1 MTNIKIKTYGS
12 NEPVYLSDFLKSKP
26 SSIKYRVG
34 CDSLNV
40 RDKTIYITVLVGVH
54 PNNNGAFIVYL
65 KDKVPKIND
74 MYKRLWYEVEKAV
87 SFASMLREIFDIDI
101 EAVDLDLNSDPEHQS
116 NKLLNS
122 AVGYATSCG
131 FPTFCK
137 PQNVA
142 AIYAADHLVHRKNIE
157 KVA

>member
-1 MTNIKIKTYGS
+1 MNNIKIKTYTS
-12 NEPVYLSDFLKSKP
+12 NDPVSLSDFLKTKSP
-26 SSIKYRVG
+26 TIKYRVG

-40 RDKTIYITVLVGVH
+40 RDKTIYITVLVGVY
-54 PNNNGAFIVYL
+54 PENRGAFVVYL
-65 KDKVPKIND
+65 KDKVPKVND

-87 SFASMLREIFDIDI
+87 SFASMLREEFNINI
-101 EAVDLDLNSDPEHQS
+101 EAVDLDLNSDPEHLS

-122 AVGYATSCG
+122 AIGYATSCG

-157 KVA
+157 KR

>member
-1 MTNIKIKTYGS
+1 MANIKIKTYGS
-12 NEPVYLSDFLKSKP
+12 NDPVLLSDFLKEKSP
-26 SSIKYRVG
+26 LIKYRVG

-54 PNNNGAFIVYL
+54 PNNCGAFIVYL
-65 KDKVPKIND
+65 KDKVPRIGD
-74 MYKRLWYEVEKAV
+74 MYRRLWYEVEKAV
-87 SFASMLREIFDIDI
+87 SFAVYLREEYNIDI
-101 EAVDLDLNSDPEHQS
+101 EAVDLDLNSDPEYRS

-122 AVGYATSCG
+122 AIGYATSYG

-142 AIYAADHLVHRKNIE
+142 AIYAADHLVHRK
-157 KVA
+157 K